1 MREICLGINIINS
14 RKQPKPRLGSHLQN
28 CEVPSLGQD
37 RNRPSY
43 LSVKTEQHLGGGP
56 CVQFCLEPV
65 TEKECIWTVHF
76 LNAPSQAVISGDT
89 GALGLSLAPQQAGLV
104 GALLGT
110 ACVHEEGRPYRTMTQ
125 GHRSKSAPKQLTNPG
140 KGEGSRRGCEG
151 RQAGARLKRRKGED
165 GLTNPVYHQSKVKT
179 FGAKSLIL

>member
-1 MREICLGINIINS
+1 MEINIISS

-43 LSVKTEQHLGGGP
+43 LSVRTAQHLGGDP
-56 CVQFCLEPV
+56 CVQFCPEPV
-65 TEKECIWTVHF
+65 AEKEAIWTMHS

-89 GALGLSLAPQQAGLV
+89 GALGLSLAPRQAGPQ

-110 ACVHEEGRPYRTMTQ
+110 ACVHEEGRPNRTMTQ
-125 GHRSKSAPKQLTNPG
+125 GHRSKSAPKQLTIPG
-140 KGEGSRRGCEG
+140 KGEGSRTGERRGCEG
-151 RQAGARLKRRKGED
+151 RQAGAQIKEKERGRWPYKSSLS
-165 GLTNPVYHQSKVKT
+165 TVQVKA
-179 FGAKSLIL
+179 FGAKSLTL